1 MSLVNLSVILRD
13 AQQHR
18 YAVGSFNV
26 VNLEFLQAILT
37 AAERKRSP
45 IILSIAEVHF
55 KYLENGLAIQS
66 DTHLGSGAEL
76 RHNRGEIL
84 ELRLNRQGGNRY
96 LVDLETILPLIRHA
110 AMQATVPVAIH
121 LDHGLKF
128 ETVVRAIRCGF
139 TSVMFDGSLLPF
151 EENIK
156 RTQEIVKIAHA
167 VGVTVEA
174 ELGHVGGAEGGPG
187 GEETAK
193 EWYTNPADA
202 QQFVERTNVDALAIA
217 IGNAHGLYKQ
227 LPKLDFD
234 RLTEI
239 RRRVA
244 VPLVLHGGSGIS
256 AEDFKKSIQLGICK
270 INFYT
275 EMSRAAVDKTKQIMQ
290 ENPNIIS
297 FPDILLAVK
306 STVQEVVAENLDIYG
321 SSGVCGRSNSLCSVC
336 GASCKP
342 QHDGKIT
349 VDIEELTKLVAQ
361 MAAEIIKS

>member
-1 MSLVNLSVILRD
+1 MSLVNLSAILLD
-13 AQQHR
+13 AQQNR
-18 YAVGSFNV
+18 YAVGSFNI

-37 AAERKRSP
+37 VAEKKRSP
-45 IILSIAEVHF
+45 VILSIAEVHF
-55 KYLENGLAIQS
+55 KYLENES
-66 DTHLGSGAEL
+66 SSSEKPS
-76 RHNRGEIL
+76 
-84 ELRLNRQGGNRY
+84 RY
-96 LVDLETILPLIRHA
+96 VVDLETILPLIRHA
-110 AMQATVPVAIH
+110 AMQASVPAAIH

-128 ETVVRAIRCGF
+128 ETIVRAIRCGF

-156 RTQEIVKIAHA
+156 QTQEIVKMAHS

-187 GEETAK
+187 EEEAAK

-202 QQFVERTNVDALAIA
+202 QQFVERTQVDALAIA

-227 LPKLDFD
+227 TPKLDFD

-239 RRRVA
+239 RRRVS
-244 VPLVLHGGSGIS
+244 VPLVLHGGSGIP

-275 EMSRAAVDKTKQIMQ
+275 EMSRAATDRTKQIIQ

-306 STVQEVVAENLDIYG
+306 SSVQDIVAENLDIYG
-321 SSGVCGRSNSLCSVC
+321 STGVCDRSNTLCTVC
-336 GASCKP
+336 GSACSQP
-342 QHDGKIT
+342 RTDGKIT
-349 VDIEELTKLVAQ
+349 VNVTELTKLVAEVTN
-361 MAAEIIKS
+361 EILSSKS

>member
-1 MSLVNLSVILRD
+1 MSLVNLSVILQD

-55 KYLENGLAIQS
+55 KYLENGVGVAPAIPAS
-66 DTHLGSGAEL
+66 AGMTSFPRSITSFPRSITSFPRRREK
-76 RHNRGEIL
+76 
-84 ELRLNRQGGNRY
+84 QGFQPLPYGRKY
-96 LVDLETILPLIRHA
+96 IIDLETILPLIRYS
-110 AMQATVPVAIH
+110 AMQTTVPVAIH

-128 ETVVRAIRCGF
+128 ETVVRALRCGF

-151 EENIK
+151 EENVK
-156 RTQEIVKIAHA
+156 QTQEIVKMAHS

-187 GEETAK
+187 GEEAAK

-202 QQFVERTNVDALAIA
+202 QQFVERTKVDALAIA

-239 RRRVA
+239 RRRVT
-244 VPLVLHGGSGIS
+244 VPLVLHGGSGIP

-275 EMSRAAVDKTKQIMQ
+275 EMSRAAVDKTKQMIQ
-290 ENPNIIS
+290 ANPNIIS

-306 STVQEVVAENLDIYG
+306 STVQEVVEENLDIYG
-321 SSGVCGRSNSLCSVC
+321 SSGVCERSNTLCAVC
-336 GASCKP
+336 GSACSKP
-342 QHDGKIT
+342 QDDGKIT
-349 VDIEELTKLVAQ
+349 V
-361 MAAEIIKS
+361 

>member
-1 MSLVNLSVILRD
+1 MSLVNLSAILQD
-13 AQQHR
+13 AQRNR

-55 KYLENGLAIQS
+55 KYLENGLSTATQAI
-66 DTHLGSGAEL
+66 
-76 RHNRGEIL
+76 
-84 ELRLNRQGGNRY
+84 RY
-96 LVDLETILPLIRHA
+96 AVDLETIVPLIRQA

-121 LDHGLKF
+121 LDHGLKY
-128 ETVVRAIRCGF
+128 ETVVRALRCGF

-156 RTQEIVKIAHA
+156 QTQEIVKIAHT

-187 GEETAK
+187 SEEAAK

-202 QQFVERTNVDALAIA
+202 QRFVERTNVDALAIA

-227 LPKLDFD
+227 LPKLDFY

-239 RRRVA
+239 RRRVS
-244 VPLVLHGGSGIS
+244 VPLVLHGGSGIP

-275 EMSRAAVDKTKQIMQ
+275 EMSRAAVDKTKQMIQ

-306 STVQEVVAENLDIYG
+306 STVQEVVEENLDIYG
-321 SSGVCGRSNSLCSVC
+321 STGVCDRSNTLCVVC
-336 GASCKP
+336 GAACNK
-342 QHDGKIT
+342 QDNNGKIS
-349 VDIEELTKLVAQ
+349 VNIAELTKLVAQ
-361 MAAEIIKS
+361 VTSEILDSKS

>member
-1 MSLVNLSVILRD
+1 MSLVNLSAILQD
-13 AQQHR
+13 AQQNR
-18 YAVGSFNV
+18 YAVGSFNI

-55 KYLENGLAIQS
+55 KYLENGLATSPQ
-66 DTHLGSGAEL
+66 T
-76 RHNRGEIL
+76 
-84 ELRLNRQGGNRY
+84 NRY
-96 LVDLETILPLIRHA
+96 VVDLETILPLIRHA
-110 AMQATVPVAIH
+110 AMQATVPAAIH

-156 RTQEIVKIAHA
+156 QTQEIVKMAHA

-187 GEETAK
+187 GEEATK

-202 QQFVERTNVDALAIA
+202 QQYVDRTKVDALAIA

-227 LPKLDFD
+227 TPKLDFD
-234 RLTEI
+234 RLIEI

-244 VPLVLHGGSGIS
+244 IPLVLHGGSGIP

-275 EMSRAAVDKTKQIMQ
+275 EMSRAATDKTKQIIQ

-306 STVQEVVAENLDIYG
+306 STVQEVVGENLDIYG
-321 SSGVCGRSNSLCSVC
+321 SSGVCDRSNTLCAVC
-336 GASCKP
+336 GSACSKP
-342 QHDGKIT
+342 SQHGTIT
-349 VDIEELTKLVAQ
+349 VDVKELTKLVAQ
-361 MAAEIIKS
+361 IASEIIKK